1 MSTFK
6 AEMQSRARS
15 VSWPDII
22 LLTVLAALVLLAWWV
37 LWIWGRSPQSHML
50 MHGSAHAAAMAA
62 ASPLQFALIFVI
74 AWTLMTVAM
83 MLPTT
88 FPLLVLFERIV
99 HGRPAAPWL
108 LAVVIF
114 GYLAVWV
121 MVGAGLQVVAWLLQA
136 GTNLIAWRRAA
147 PLTAPLI
154 AAAAILLIA
163 GLYQFSSL
171 KYACLEKCRSPLSFL
186 TSRWRGGNESLQAL
200 RLGAEHGLFCVGC
213 CWSLMLLMFLVSAR
227 SLVAMLVL
235 GILMAL
241 EKNFSWGRRLSAP
254 LGFLLLAGA
263 AATLLAGVWREL
275 D

>member
-6 AEMQSRARS
+6 AETQSRGHSASQRDR
-15 VSWPDII
+15 VF
-22 LLTVLAALVLLAWWV
+22 LAVLTALVFLAWWV
-37 LWIWGRSPQSHML
+37 LWIWGRSPRNHML
-50 MHGSAHAAAMAA
+50 MHGSAHAATMATA
-62 ASPLQFALIFVI
+62 NPLQFGLIFVL
-74 AWTLMTVAM
+74 AWTLMTIAM

-99 HGRPAAPWL
+99 HGRVTAVWL
-108 LAVVIF
+108 LTAVVVS
-114 GYLAVWV
+114 YLAVWV
-121 MVGAGLQVVAWLLQA
+121 MVGFGLQLVAWMLQA
-136 GTNLIAWRRAA
+136 AAERIVWHRAA
-147 PLTAPLI
+147 PWL
-154 AAAAILLIA
+154 AAAAILCIA

-186 TSRWRGGNESLQAL
+186 TSRWQGGNESLQAL

-227 SLVAMLVL
+227 SLGAMLVL
-235 GILMAL
+235 GIVMAL

-263 AATLLAGVWREL
+263 AATLLMGCIQEFG
-275 D
+275 

>member
-15 VSWPDII
+15 ASWPDII

-74 AWTLMTVAM
+74 AWTLMTIAM

-136 GTNLIAWRRAA
+136 GTNLIAWHRAA

-235 GILMAL
+235 GILMA
-241 EKNFSWGRRLSAP
+241 F
-254 LGFLLLAGA
+254 
-263 AATLLAGVWREL
+263 GVYIASRIKKS
-275 D
+275 DN

>member
-15 VSWPDII
+15 ASWPDII

-37 LWIWGRSPQSHML
+37 LWIWGRSTQVHML

-74 AWTLMTVAM
+74 AWTLMTIAM

-99 HGRPAAPWL
+99 HGRPAAPWF

-136 GTNLIAWRRAA
+136 GTNLIAWHRAA